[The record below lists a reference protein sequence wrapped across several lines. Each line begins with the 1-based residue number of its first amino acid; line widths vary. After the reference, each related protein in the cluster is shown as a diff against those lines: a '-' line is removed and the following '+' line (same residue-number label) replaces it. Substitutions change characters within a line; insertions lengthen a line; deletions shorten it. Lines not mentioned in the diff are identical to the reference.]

1 MSMHGPMSKAVRLGV
16 LGYGKLG
23 AVHAEHVA
31 SSDCATLVSVC
42 DADPAALERARNR
55 FAVDATHDLDEFLGG
70 DLDGVVI
77 ASPTPMHPEHIRAVA
92 RAGKAIFTEKPVG
105 LSLEHTDEVL
115 AEVAAAGVAFQ
126 IGFQRRWDERY
137 RLVKKVID
145 SGDIGEPVLLKAH
158 GRDPD
163 ASNPANWGLDRNGG
177 LFLNCAIHD
186 YDVARYLL
194 GREVEAVGAT
204 GAALVHKA
212 LGDRGD
218 LDTCF
223 TTLYFGSEAMAHTE
237 WSRYATYGY
246 DVALE
251 VVGTRGIVAIE
262 RSETGARRRSTP
274 GQEFDDGHGGRDQDR
289 TVLVRDMRGGLTVFD
304 VFADA
309 YRRSIDAFA
318 TAIADSS
325 AATPGIHDA
334 RVALQIAL
342 TARTSCAGGGAR
354 MALAALPA
362 LPSPVW
368 APSASRSAARG

>member
-1 MSMHGPMSKAVRLGV
+1 LGF
-16 LGYGKLG
+16 GKLG
-23 AVHAEHVA
+23 AIHAEHVA
-31 SSDCATLVSVC
+31 TSERATLAAVC
-42 DADPAALERARNR
+42 DADPGTVQRARDR
-55 FAVDATHDLDEFLGG
+55 YAVPATTDLAEFLDR
-70 DLDGVVI
+70 DLDGVVV
-77 ASPTPMHPEHIRAVA
+77 ASPTPLHPEHIRTVA
-92 RAGKAIFTEKPVG
+92 RAGKAVFTEKPVG
-105 LSLEHTDEVL
+105 LSLTHTDEVL
-115 AEVAAAGVAFQ
+115 AEVAETGVLFQ

-204 GAALVHKA
+204 GGALVHKA
-212 LGDRGD
+212 LGERGD

-223 TTLYFGSEAMAHTE
+223 TTLFFGEEAIAHTE
-237 WSRYATYGY
+237 WSRYAAYGY

-251 VVGTRGIVAIE
+251 VVGTRGIVQLVGRTE
-262 RSETGARRRSTP
+262 PGARRRSTP
-274 GQEFDDGHGGRDQDR
+274 GQEFDDVYSGRDQEHA
-289 TVLVRDMRGGLTVFD
+289 VLVRDIRGGLTVFD

-309 YRRSIDAFA
+309 YRRSIEAFA
-318 TAIADSS
+318 TAIADG
-325 AATPGIHDA
+325 APATPGIHDA

-342 TARTSCAGGGAR
+342 TARASCAAGGTR
-354 MALAALPA
+354 MPMPP
-362 LPSPVW
+362 LPSLRRLTPVGDSG
-368 APSASRSAARG
+368 PVAS

>member
-1 MSMHGPMSKAVRLGV
+1 VTVRLGV
-16 LGYGKLG
+16 LGFGKLG
-23 AVHAEHVA
+23 AIHAEHIA
-31 SSDCATLVSVC
+31 TSERATLVSVC
-42 DADPAALERARNR
+42 DSEAAAVQRACDRY
-55 FAVDATHDLDEFLGG
+55 AVPGTTDLDEFLGG
-70 DLDGVVI
+70 DLDGVII
-77 ASPTPMHPEHIRAVA
+77 ASPTPLHPEHIRAVA
-92 RAGKAIFTEKPVG
+92 KAGKAVFTEKPVG
-105 LSLEHTDEVL
+105 LSLAHTDEVL
-115 AEVAAAGVAFQ
+115 AEVAQAGVVFQ

-204 GAALVHKA
+204 GGALVHKA
-212 LGDRGD
+212 LGERGD

-223 TTLYFGSEAMAHTE
+223 TTLFFGQQAMAHTE
-237 WSRYATYGY
+237 WSRYAAYGY

-251 VVGTRGIVAIE
+251 VVGTRGIVH
-262 RSETGARRRSTP
+262 
-274 GQEFDDGHGGRDQDR
+274 FGRDQDR
-289 TVLVRDMRGGLTVFD
+289 TVHVRDIRGGLTVFD

-309 YRRSIDAFA
+309 YKRSIEAFA
-318 TAIADSS
+318 ASVADGAEAS
-325 AATPGIHDA
+325 PGIGDA

-342 TARTSCAGGGAR
+342 TARESYVAGGAR
-354 MALAALPA
+354 LAIPPLPP
-362 LPSPVW
+362 LSV
-368 APSASRSAARG
+368 RSEAATFVGHR

>member
-1 MSMHGPMSKAVRLGV
+1 VTVRLGV
-16 LGYGKLG
+16 LGFGKLG
-23 AVHAEHVA
+23 AIHAEHVA
-31 SSDCATLVSVC
+31 TSERARLVAVC
-42 DADPAALERARNR
+42 DADPGAVQRARDR
-55 FAVDATHDLDEFLGG
+55 YAVPATTDLAEFFDR

-77 ASPTPMHPEHIRAVA
+77 ASPTPLHPEHIRAVA
-92 RAGKAIFTEKPVG
+92 RAGKAVFTEKPVG
-105 LSLEHTDEVL
+105 LSLAHTDEVL
-115 AEVAAAGVAFQ
+115 AEVAETGVLFQ

-204 GAALVHKA
+204 GGALVHKA
-212 LGDRGD
+212 LAERGD

-223 TTLYFGSEAMAHTE
+223 TTLFFGEEAIAHTE
-237 WSRYATYGY
+237 WSRYAAYGY

-251 VVGTRGIVAIE
+251 VVGTRGIVH
-262 RSETGARRRSTP
+262 
-274 GQEFDDGHGGRDQDR
+274 FGRDQDHA
-289 TVLVRDMRGGLTVFD
+289 VLVRDIRGGLTVFD

-309 YRRSIDAFA
+309 YRRSIEAFA
-318 TAIADSS
+318 SAIADGTP
-325 AATPGIHDA
+325 ATPGIHDA

-342 TARTSCAGGGAR
+342 TARASCAAGGTR
-354 MALAALPA
+354 MPIPP
-362 LPSPVW
+362 LPSLRRLTPVGDSG
-368 APSASRSAARG
+368 PVGN